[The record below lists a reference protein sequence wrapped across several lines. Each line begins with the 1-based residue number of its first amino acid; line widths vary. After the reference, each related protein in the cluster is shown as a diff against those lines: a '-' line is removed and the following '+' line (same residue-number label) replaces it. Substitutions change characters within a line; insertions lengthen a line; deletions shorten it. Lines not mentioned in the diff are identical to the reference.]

1 MKKTFSTLLLILT
14 ACVLLCVSCNDSKAI
29 QMGTLVIRIE
39 DQDGFRG
46 IAPVPAD
53 IAGYSVSVLDAH
65 DELVFSKN
73 MTTNG
78 GNSSCKVSLAVGEY
92 SVCVS
97 ATNIDGK
104 TIGEGSATVLVE
116 PGKTVSCSIVIHE
129 IQGNGIVF
137 FSYNGVA
144 EDELKVE
151 ILDASMAQVDV
162 FSLDYSAGVYS
173 GEIELPN
180 GFYMFTVSKTDGT
193 VIDSDTIRVVAN
205 QNEPNN

>member
-1 MKKTFSTLLLILT
+1 
-14 ACVLLCVSCNDSKAI
+14 
-29 QMGTLVIRIE
+29 MGTVVIRIE
-39 DQDGFRG
+39 NQDGFRG
-46 IAPVPAD
+46 IAAGPVD
-53 IAGYSVSVLDAH
+53 IAGYSVSVVDAH
-65 DELVFSKN
+65 DVLVFSNN

-129 IQGNGIVF
+129 IQGNGIVS

-162 FSLDYSAGVYS
+162 FSLNYSAGVYS

-180 GFYMFTVSKTDGT
+180 GFYMFTVSKSDGT

-205 QNEPNN
+205 PNEPDNHEGE